1 MILDDLSSSR
11 RSELIDARWQ
21 AGQIIAML
29 SIRPAVA
36 EDARLILTLVRELA
50 AYERESDAVVASE
63 ADFLRDGFGASPR
76 FHVLLAEWD
85 GQPAG
90 FAFYLFTY
98 STWRGRPV
106 LYLEDLFVRPEHR
119 KKGIGLALMRRLAQI
134 AVEEGCAR
142 FAWEVLDWNEPA
154 IRFYE
159 SLGASV
165 LRPWLNVRLEGD
177 ALSRLG
183 RE

>member
-1 MILDDLSSSR
+1 MDVLAGR
-11 RSELIDARWQ
+11 IDARGEV
-21 AGQIIAML
+21 GQIVAML

-36 EDARLILTLVRELA
+36 EDARLILKLVCELA
-50 AYERESDAVVASE
+50 AYEREPDAVVATE

-76 FHVLLAEWD
+76 FRVLLAEWD

-98 STWRGRPV
+98 STWRGQPV
-106 LYLEDLFVRPEHR
+106 LYLEDLFVRSEHR
-119 KKGIGLALMRRLAQI
+119 KKGIGIELMRCLARI
-134 AVEEGCAR
+134 AIEEGCER

-159 SLGASV
+159 SLGAEV
-165 LRPWLNVRLEGD
+165 LRPWLNVRIEGD
-177 ALSRLG
+177 ALSRLAG
-183 RE
+183 LS